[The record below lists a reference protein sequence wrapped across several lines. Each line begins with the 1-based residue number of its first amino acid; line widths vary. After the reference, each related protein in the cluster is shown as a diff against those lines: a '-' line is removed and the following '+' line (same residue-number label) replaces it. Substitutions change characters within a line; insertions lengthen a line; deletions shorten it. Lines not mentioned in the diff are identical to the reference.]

1 MDIQQVL
8 QQVKNDPQMVQRIM
22 SSPDGQKLMQML
34 TGSAGG
40 NSLNQATSAANGG
53 TTAQRGGML
62 KKIMQA
68 PEGAAIINRLGSQ
81 MQK

>member
-1 MDIQQVL
+1 MDIRQVL

-34 TGSAGG
+34 TGSDGG

-53 TTAQRGGML
+53 NTAQLVGML
-62 KKIMQA
+62 KKIMQS

>member
-34 TGSAGG
+34 TGSDGG

-53 TTAQRGGML
+53 NTAQMVGML
-62 KKIMQA
+62 KKIMQS
-68 PEGAAIINRLGSQ
+68 PEGAAIINRRGSQ

>member
-34 TGSAGG
+34 TGSD
-40 NSLNQATSAANGG
+40 
-53 TTAQRGGML
+53 
-62 KKIMQA
+62 
-68 PEGAAIINRLGSQ
+68 
-81 MQK
+81 